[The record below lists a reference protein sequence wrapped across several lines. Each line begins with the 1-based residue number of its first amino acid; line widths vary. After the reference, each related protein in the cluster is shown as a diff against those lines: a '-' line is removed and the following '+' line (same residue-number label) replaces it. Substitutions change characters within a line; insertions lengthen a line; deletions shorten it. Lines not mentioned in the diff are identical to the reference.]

1 MSDPGF
7 RYLNLENRW
16 PLINMTARPGLVI
29 RDDGA
34 LSLART
40 AAVTNPPPTAQAL
53 AAALAGPANLGV
65 DTAGSLYLVDPA
77 GARVLRWDVCAH
89 PGEANE
95 TVLLPWFGSPGSLPG
110 QLRQPQGLIVGP
122 RQALYVADTGNH
134 RIQVVDL
141 ATRQVRALWGQ
152 LDPYAEP
159 QPSDAAGRFAAPV
172 ALAVD
177 AAGAIYVAE
186 AGNQRVQK
194 LDADGRADLAFTLTG
209 VDAAAVAV
217 ALIDGQERLLV
228 IERDGSLHF
237 YALNDA
243 SLDEVAAQRW
253 QALADGQP
261 VGILFSGETL
271 YVALEAGS
279 SCGRLL
285 TFDGQGRFLGV
296 VADYTGPLAGLSLD
310 FHGRLWIDPGAGR
323 VRDDLLPGQAFV
335 ENGAFLAG
343 PLIVSDRP
351 VAWQRLTL
359 DLDPLAAGCHV
370 RLWTFSGDPATLPPP
385 PPTGWEA
392 APLDADDLWVP
403 SQPAPALWL
412 YGELQG
418 DHDASPVL
426 HQVRVSFDAEG
437 WLRYLP
443 AIYQQD
449 AGSRDFLTRLLA
461 LFESLLAD
469 TGQPIDTLPRLIDP
483 WAAPDAP
490 QAPWLA
496 WLAGWLALDLDDT
509 WDEARRRLIVA
520 EAFELYSWRGT
531 AAGLRRL
538 VSLAVGAPAYVHE
551 GALLAGAWRLQGA
564 AALGAGTQLPPLHP
578 QGATLDTS
586 AALGQTL
593 LVGEQGGAVPLFG
606 TRVLDVT
613 VQLYA
618 WELPDPTIVGRL
630 QALLERESPAHLR
643 CQLCLIEP
651 ALRVGQQATLG
662 VDTILAGPPPAL
674 TLAQGQPL
682 GVDTILPDARRG
694 QPGAVIGQDARLDR
708 PLGLA

>member
-1 MSDPGF
+1 MSEPGF

-16 PLINMTARPGLVI
+16 PTIHAADRPGLVI

-40 AAVTNPPPTAQAL
+40 AVVMNPPPTAQAL
-53 AAALAGPANLGV
+53 AVAMVGPASLGV
-65 DTAGSLYLVDPA
+65 DAAGSLYVVDPV

-89 PGEANE
+89 PAEATD

-134 RIQVVDL
+134 RVQVVDL

-152 LDPYAEP
+152 PDPYAEP

-209 VDAAAVAV
+209 VDPAAVAV

-237 YALNDA
+237 YTLNDA
-243 SLDEVAAQRW
+243 NLDEVAAQRW

-271 YVALEAGS
+271 YVALAAGS

-285 TFDGQGRFLGV
+285 IFDGQGRLLGV
-296 VADYTGPLAGLSLD
+296 VGDYTGPLAGLSLD
-310 FHGRLWIDPGAGR
+310 LHGRLWIDPGAGR

-335 ENGAFLAG
+335 AEGAFLAG

-370 RLWTFSGDPATLPPP
+370 RLWTFSGDPVMPPPP

-392 APLDADDLWVP
+392 APLDADDLWVR
-403 SQPAPALWL
+403 SQPSAALWL

-426 HQVRVSFDAEG
+426 HQLRVAFDAEG
-437 WLRYLP
+437 WLRHLP

-469 TGQPIDTLPRLIDP
+469 TGQLIDTLPRLMDP
-483 WAAPDAP
+483 WAAPDDS

-509 WDEARRRLIVA
+509 WDDARRRLIVA
-520 EAFELYSWRGT
+520 EAFELYGRRGT

-538 VSLAVGAPAYVHE
+538 VSLAAGAPAYVHE
-551 GALLAGAWRLQGA
+551 GALLAGAWRLQGVST
-564 AALGAGTQLPPLHP
+564 LGVGTQLSPAHP
-578 QGATLDTS
+578 QGATLGATAVLDQ
-586 AALGQTL
+586 AVLLGA
-593 LVGEQGGAVPLFG
+593 GQGSVPLFG
-606 TRVLDVT
+606 TRILDLT

-618 WELPDPTIVGRL
+618 AELPNPAVVNRL
-630 QALLERESPAHLR
+630 QALLEREAPAHLR
-643 CQLCLIEP
+643 CRLSLIEP
-651 ALRVGQQATLG
+651 ALRVGLQATLG

-682 GVDTILPDARRG
+682 GVETVLPDARRG
-694 QPGAVIGQDARLDR
+694 QPGSAIGQDARVGQR
-708 PLGLA
+708 AGLA

>member
-16 PLINMTARPGLVI
+16 PTLNVTARPGLVI

-40 AAVTNPPPTAQAL
+40 SVVMNPPSTAQAL
-53 AAALAGPANLGV
+53 AAALAGPAGLGV
-65 DTAGSLYLVDPA
+65 DAAGSLYLADPA
-77 GARVLRWDVCAH
+77 GARVLRWDACAD
-89 PGEANE
+89 PGAA
-95 TVLLPWFGSPGSLPG
+95 TDAALRPWFGSPGSLPG
-110 QLRQPQGLIVGP
+110 QFRQPQGLIVGP

-134 RIQVVDL
+134 RIQVIDL

-152 LDPYAEP
+152 PDPYAEP
-159 QPSDAAGRFAAPV
+159 QPSDAAGRFATPV
-172 ALAVD
+172 GVAVD

-194 LDADGRADLAFTLTG
+194 LDADGRADLSFTLTG
-209 VDAAAVAV
+209 VDPTAVAV

-228 IERDGSLHF
+228 IERDGSLRF
-237 YALNDA
+237 YG
-243 SLDEVAAQRW
+243 LDDGRPDDVAAQRW
-253 QALADGQP
+253 QTLADGQP
-261 VGILFSGETL
+261 VGIIFSGETL
-271 YVALEAGS
+271 YVALAAGS
-279 SCGRLL
+279 GCERLL
-285 TFDGQGRFLGV
+285 TFDDQGRLLGV

-310 FHGRLWIDPGAGR
+310 LHGRLWIDSGAGR

-335 ENGAFLAG
+335 EGGAFLAG

-359 DLDPLAAGCHV
+359 DLEPLAAGCHV
-370 RLWTFSGDPATLPPP
+370 RLWTFSGDPALLPPLP
-385 PPTGWEA
+385 PIGWDA
-392 APLDADDLWVP
+392 APLDADDLWIP

-412 YGELQG
+412 YGEMQG
-418 DHDASPVL
+418 DNRASPAL
-426 HQVRVSFDAEG
+426 HQVRVTFDAEG

-449 AGSRDFLTRLLA
+449 PGSRDFLTRLLA

-469 TGQPIDTLPRLIDP
+469 TGQTIDNLPRLMDP
-483 WAAPDAP
+483 WAAPDKP
-490 QAPWLA
+490 QAPWLT

-509 WDEARRRLIVA
+509 WDDARRRLVVA
-520 EAFELYSWRGT
+520 EAFALYGQRGT

-538 VSLAVGAPAYVHE
+538 VSLAAGAPAYVHE
-551 GALLAGAWRLQGA
+551 GALLAGAWRLQSA
-564 AALGAGTQLPPLHP
+564 SILGVDTQLSPAPP
-578 QGATLDTS
+578 QGAVLGTTAVLDQTVL
-586 AALGQTL
+586 LG
-593 LVGEQGGAVPLFG
+593 GGLDSVPLFAA
-606 TRVLDVT
+606 RILNLN

-618 WELPDPTIVGRL
+618 AELPNLAVVNRL
-630 QALLERESPAHLR
+630 QALLEREAPAHLHCR
-643 CQLCLIEP
+643 LSLIEP
-651 ALRVGQQATLG
+651 ALRVGLQATLG
-662 VDTILAGPPPAL
+662 VDAILAGPPSAL

-694 QPGAVIGQDARLDR
+694 QPGAAIGQDAQVGRR
-708 PLGLA
+708 AALG